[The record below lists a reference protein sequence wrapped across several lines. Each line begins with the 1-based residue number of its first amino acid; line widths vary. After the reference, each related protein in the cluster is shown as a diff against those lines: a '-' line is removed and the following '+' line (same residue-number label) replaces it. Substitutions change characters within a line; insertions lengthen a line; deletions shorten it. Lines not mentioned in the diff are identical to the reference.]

1 MRTGAFVGHESTS
14 SLTTSEA
21 NMAGDVYLLYLN
33 GTNSEGPFEGSFVL
47 LLSIAIAIQSFKE
60 SLGKHFQKPLLPSR
74 CTSWNTIHYNGPTEC
89 MSGLVFLQ
97 SRVPNLCMK
106 SSLLCSPKID
116 THK

>member
-1 MRTGAFVGHESTS
+1 M
-14 SLTTSEA
+14 
-21 NMAGDVYLLYLN
+21 YLLYLN
-33 GTNSEGPFEGSFVL
+33 GTNEGPFEGSFVL
-47 LLSIAIAIQSFKE
+47 LLSIAIAIQSFME

-106 SSLLCSPKID
+106 SSLLCFPKID